1 MANDLK
7 PLYDVITSYENNTAT
22 KKDVITVF
30 EKYLNEARIA
40 AKISLSNNE
49 NDNARY
55 VSDVITAIRMDIEK
69 YVLDHIGYNV
79 YKSRTLI
86 LKVAKE
92 AGIADSTGAIMQAAD
107 KMYAEFEN
115 SKKLRHDVLKQLWLL
130 LLTAWEE
137 NGYCDAV
144 LAIFIVMDMVILKEW
159 GTHEPGGVKN
169 REIVIGEIC
178 RIISGPLAGIR
189 AICYRIDV
197 DNYAHLVTECG
208 SDIGGYTTEYMNT
221 WTEFICLTDL
231 RYEYVNDGRLYDDI
245 RADYFNKYFKASNV
259 TEWDK
264 ILK

>member
-55 VSDVITAIRMDIEK
+55 VSDVITTIRMDIEK

-115 SKKLRHDVLKQLWLL
+115 SKKLRHDVLKQLWVLL
-130 LLTAWEE
+130 LAAWEE

-159 GTHEPGGVKN
+159 GTHEPGGVQHKQ
-169 REIVIGEIC
+169 VAIGQMYKF
-178 RIISGPLAGIR
+178 ISGPYAGLR
-189 AICYRIDV
+189 AICYHIDAELHTHFV
-197 DNYAHLVTECG
+197 AETLQDLGRYSLNSVESLMEYVCDTPLNYNQSNVNMALSQLRH
-208 SDIGGYTTEYMNT
+208 DINEGVITEYFYNS
-221 WTEFICLTDL
+221 
-231 RYEYVNDGRLYDDI
+231 
-245 RADYFNKYFKASNV
+245 K
-259 TEWDK
+259 
-264 ILK
+264 